1 MNTERYSLRVR
12 SGGRT
17 LVSCDGF
24 IVPQNTVTFL
34 FGESGIGKSI
44 LCKALYGLL
53 DPDELDVTINGRRYA
68 DHLRDTMTKA
78 IFNNSFFVFQEPSSH
93 LNPLIRISDQLSEGS
108 LGRADSRDDI
118 LRRLWQTSDD
128 AAISTIISLYPKPYR
143 PSGGEKQRV
152 LLAMAF
158 EKIDLLLRARAENQ
172 PTFFVFDEPT
182 GSLDN
187 NYRNLFI
194 QLLLEKYSQFPF
206 TILFI
211 THDYSIISEL
221 YAHYRPLLHAVHF
234 KELSRIGEDGAVEM
248 NDFSAEDYLLWLR
261 KASPP
266 QYGSGDETKE
276 VLRVSPRFSI
286 FGRKHLIC
294 SDPARTHEAPLVIRS
309 GEMVYV
315 KAASGVGKT
324 TLAKIILGLYRP
336 DDVAMT
342 LSGLSLTQATPASVW
357 TREIWGKKAGMV
369 FQLADESLDLAAT
382 IKETFQGLPAK
393 QKLDTREITSALAQ
407 LFDKTRLTE
416 GFLRRKVAFLS
427 GGQKQRLNLL
437 RSLVLATDL
446 IVLDEPLNGLDFR
459 GVTRVLGVLEEK
471 RKNGKALLLISHNE
485 EIFDSL
491 VDAGHTYY
499 LT

>member
-1 MNTERYSLRVR
+1 VNAERYSLRVR

-24 IVPQNTVTFL
+24 VVPQNTVTFL

-53 DPDELDVTINGRRYA
+53 NPDELDVTINRRPYA
-68 DHLRDTMTKA
+68 DHLRDAATKA
-78 IFNNSFFVFQEPSSH
+78 VFNNSFFVFQEPSSH
-93 LNPLIRISDQLSEGS
+93 LNPLIRISDQLGEGS
-108 LGRADSRDDI
+108 LGRADTREDI
-118 LRRLWQTSDD
+118 LRKLWNTSDD
-128 AAISTIISLYPKPYR
+128 AAISKIMSLYPKPYR

-158 EKIDLLLRARAENQ
+158 EKIDLLLRAKSEGQ
-172 PTFFVFDEPT
+172 PTLFVFDEPT

-187 NYRNLFI
+187 TFRNLFI
-194 QLLLEKYSQFPF
+194 QLLLEKYAQFPF

-221 YAHYRPLLHAVHF
+221 YENFRPLLKAVHF
-234 KELSRIGEDGAVEM
+234 KELSRIGENGAVEM

-261 KASPP
+261 KAAPP
-266 QYGSGDETKE
+266 NYGGKGEAKE

-286 FGRKHLIC
+286 FGRKHVIC
-294 SDPARTHEAPLVIRS
+294 SDPARTREAPLVIRS

-336 DDVAMT
+336 DDFEMT
-342 LSGLSLTQATPASVW
+342 LSGLSLTQATPAPVW
-357 TREIWGKKAGMV
+357 ARKIWGKKAGMV

-382 IKETFQGLPAK
+382 IKETFQGLPTK
-393 QKLDTREITSALAQ
+393 HKLDAGEITSILTQ
-407 LFDKTRLTE
+407 LFEKTRLTE
-416 GFLRRKVAFLS
+416 AFLKRKVAFLS

-437 RSLVLATDL
+437 RTLALETDL
-446 IVLDEPLNGLDFR
+446 IILDEPLNGLDFR
-459 GVTRVLGVLEEK
+459 GVMRVLGLLEEK
-471 RKNGKALLLISHNE
+471 RKDGKALLLISHNE